1 MSSRD
6 EDNAAGSTS
15 ADSEI
20 THNEEPD
27 VWIPLKE
34 RKERLKERAL
44 ARLKRSRPTV
54 EALSRKKKAKDS
66 STERAKKSLLEVV
79 AEQKLLPAESR
90 TKTKIEEIAEAER
103 ELIQSV
109 NEIKPLKSV
118 SELAHGISYTKPLET
133 SWAPPRFIQNL
144 STKTCDNIREHLKIF
159 VDGENC
165 PPPCLRFK
173 DMKFPKCILD
183 NLKAKG
189 IKQPTPIQIQGL
201 PAVLSGRD
209 IIGVAF
215 TGSGKTL
222 VFVLPLLMFAL
233 ETQLIAPL
241 RSGEGPIGLIVCPSR
256 ELARQTY
263 EIVNSF
269 IDVLC
274 SDGQPELSSLLC

>member
-133 SWAPPRFIQNL
+133 RYFLLPPFILTERL
-144 STKTCDNIREHLKIF
+144 SAGLRLDSFKTYQR
-159 VDGENC
+159 
-165 PPPCLRFK
+165 RR
-173 DMKFPKCILD
+173 
-183 NLKAKG
+183 A
-189 IKQPTPIQIQGL
+189 T
-201 PAVLSGRD
+201 
-209 IIGVAF
+209 
-215 TGSGKTL
+215 
-222 VFVLPLLMFAL
+222 
-233 ETQLIAPL
+233 
-241 RSGEGPIGLIVCPSR
+241 
-256 ELARQTY
+256 TY
-263 EIVNSF
+263 ESI
-269 IDVLC
+269 
-274 SDGQPELSSLLC
+274 